1 MTLEQRR
8 ILRGEA
14 YNVAFKKLREMK
26 GCGWKP
32 TMPCSTD
39 DDDIKAVKLL
49 LQQFHYG
56 IAAQDELLDKCIELG
71 WIKID
76 L

>member
-8 ILRGEA
+8 TLRGEA
-14 YNVAFKKLREMK
+14 YNVAIKKLREMK

-49 LQQFHYG
+49 LQQFRYG
-56 IAAQDELLDKCIELG
+56 IEAKDELLDKCIELG
-71 WIKID
+71 WIKTN
-76 L
+76 